1 MSDHDRQLP
10 RLSVHDPTSVHDP
23 KFLIMVRGQNL
34 RISGRQ

>member
-10 RLSVHDPTSVHDP
+10 RLSVHDP